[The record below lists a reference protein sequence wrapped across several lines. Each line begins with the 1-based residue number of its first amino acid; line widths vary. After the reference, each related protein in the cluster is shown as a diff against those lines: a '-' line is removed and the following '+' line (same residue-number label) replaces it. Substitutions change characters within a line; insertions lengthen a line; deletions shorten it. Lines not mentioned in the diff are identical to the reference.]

1 MNKGTILQSFEENMG
16 RKIKF
21 IDFLFEGHTSD
32 LVEEKNNKKKPKK
45 KQKRLK
51 KKVKNSKNHKI

>member
-1 MNKGTILQSFEENMG
+1 MDQ
-16 RKIKF
+16 KIKF

>member
-1 MNKGTILQSFEENMG
+1 MNKGTILQSFEENMDQ
-16 RKIKF
+16 KIKF
-21 IDFLFEGHTSD
+21 IDFLFEGFTSD